1 MAFRISWSPEQGYVS
16 IVAQT
21 AQDALLLSADFER
34 RGLPAMVSELDGTPL
49 TSLDL
54 ELMIAAQSSALS
66 KRTDA

>member
-1 MAFRISWSPEQGYVS
+1 MSYRISWRPDEGYVS
-16 IVAQT
+16 IVAPT
-21 AQDALLLSADFER
+21 AHDALLLSADFER

-54 ELMIAAQSSALS
+54 ELMIAAQSSTR